1 MFMTKA
7 FERNLL
13 IMILADVRKI
23 SKGEY
28 SITKNYYNC
37 YNYLND
43 IIHTLG
49 DTASE
54 WLITELC
61 IQKQYY
67 QYRYLYNKGL
77 L

>member
-1 MFMTKA
+1 MKKA
-7 FERNLL
+7 FEEKFL

-23 SKGEY
+23 SNCEEN
-28 SITKNYYNC
+28 SITKNYRNC

-43 IIHTLG
+43 IINTLG
-49 DTASE
+49 NTASE
-54 WLITELC
+54 WLIIELC

>member
-1 MFMTKA
+1 MKKA
-7 FERNLL
+7 FEEKFL

-23 SKGEY
+23 SNGEK

-49 DTASE
+49 DSASE
-54 WLITELC
+54 WLLTELC
-61 IQKQYY
+61 IQKQFY
-67 QYRYLYNKGL
+67 QYRYLFNKGL
-77 L
+77 I